1 MWVSTVR
8 SDKNSRSAI
17 CRLVRSAAMSRAISS
32 CLLVS
37 SVPEASQVVGQGGQR
52 QAGRQVMDAQGA
64 EHRLRHQQRIADRVQ
79 QDQPGAAWEIAGHLS
94 GGPQG
99 QLGLPGT
106 AAAGQ
111 GQQAGGTQQPLDL
124 AKLLPTPHEA
134 GHLGRQ
140 VGQLTSHGS
149 GLPTS
154 ASAYAEQA
162 RGRRVELVRPRPRLG
177 AARLRRASA
186 VRRGSAPEAARPRA
200 RGLARRRGTG
210 GLARARPRC
219 RAYG

>member
-79 QDQPGAAWEIAGHLS
+79 QDQPGAAWETAGHLS

-149 GLPTS
+149 GLPHVSVSVRRAGPWEKGPSGPSATS
-154 ASAYAEQA
+154 A
-162 RGRRVELVRPRPRLG
+162 G

-210 GLARARPRC
+210 GPARARPRC

>member
-79 QDQPGAAWEIAGHLS
+79 QDQPGAAWETAGHLS

-149 GLPTS
+149 GLPRQRQRTPS
-154 ASAYAEQA
+154 RPVGEGSSWSV
-162 RGRRVELVRPRPRLG
+162 RDLGWGRPGSEERRRSG
-177 AARLRRASA
+177 GDRLRKRLDLGHA
-186 VRRGSAPEAARPRA
+186 GSHVVVEPA
-200 RGLARRRGTG
+200 G
-210 GLARARPRC
+210 
-219 RAYG
+219 